1 MCMCGLFWSLMCFRH
16 LRGIALIILL
26 YSIIVKS
33 TAYTMLIMLRSS
45 NLLSLYSWFNSN
57 NPFSIHWLWISPF
70 YQVLSGSLNIY
81 FPNLLFGKYVC
92 PCVRHKGAKVYPASR
107 RRSNKRVGLKG
118 QLAPHCVPRL
128 KNSIMAYKRLS
139 TSLGSK
145 TLNNTSSLGL
155 GGNQNLRPSCR
166 RPPTRTFHT
175 PVGTLRL
182 DAPALV
188 WVRSP
193 NDGN

>member
-1 MCMCGLFWSLMCFRH
+1 
-16 LRGIALIILL
+16 
-26 YSIIVKS
+26 
-33 TAYTMLIMLRSS
+33 
-45 NLLSLYSWFNSN
+45 
-57 NPFSIHWLWISPF
+57 
-70 YQVLSGSLNIY
+70 
-81 FPNLLFGKYVC
+81 
-92 PCVRHKGAKVYPASR
+92 
-107 RRSNKRVGLKG
+107 
-118 QLAPHCVPRL
+118 
-128 KNSIMAYKRLS
+128 MAYKRLS

-188 WVRSP
+188 TGQLVALVISSP
-193 NDGN
+193 RTAGQLVAKTRRQNEKVISTDHTKHQM